1 MYRLSKCQWTTLVWS
16 FLSHSPSVYPPCLSI
31 CLILYRIRFWHQ
43 SVQSSLLFSQCHEG
57 PQHGLRCGRGSGRRP
72 GMKTLSNIYIYT
84 LKETHNNSEHI
95 SLSCHHMQ
103 LTPPGLCVCMYVCVC
118 VLTNPWFY
126 LCLMLSAVG
135 RHAVQGQLLLL
146 PLTCVLCVF

>member
-1 MYRLSKCQWTTLVWS
+1 MSVDNFGLKFSISLS
-16 FLSHSPSVYPPCLSI
+16 FCLSS
-31 CLILYRIRFWHQ
+31 LSLYLSDSLQDQVLASVSPVVSPLQ
-43 SVQSSLLFSQCHEG
+43 SVPWGSSTRAPMWKRLWQTPWYENTF
-57 PQHGLRCGRGSGRRP
+57 QH
-72 GMKTLSNIYIYT
+72 IYIYT